1 MLKSLLTK
9 QFVLFLFVGAVSAAL
24 NILSRI
30 FFNQWL
36 SYFDS
41 IILGYCMGISLAF
54 TLNYYLVFPGANKSI
69 AKQLLGFITTNLFF
83 LPIVL
88 LSSIFLNNLFLS
100 LGYITFTQLIAHI
113 ISVSLPLLSSFLIYK
128 FLTFK

>member
-9 QFVLFLFVGAVSAAL
+9 QFGLFLFVGTVSAAL

-54 TLNYYLVFPGANKSI
+54 TLNYYFVFPGANKSI
-69 AKQLLGFITTNLFF
+69 AKQLLGFIATNLFF

-88 LSSIFLNNLFLS
+88 LSSILLNNLFLS
-100 LGYITFTQLIAHI
+100 LGYLAYTELLAHI
-113 ISVSLPLLSSFLIYK
+113 VSVSLPLISSFLIYK